1 MVKLLN
7 QKDFFE
13 KYNIDKIEFD
23 KTKIIWGDLEKIFED
38 YSKEVPNL
46 ESSAIYIFNS
56 LMKTKNVHSVRYR
69 IKDPEHLIEKIIRKK
84 ITDNVDINLDNY
96 KVILTDLIGLRALHL
111 FKDEWF
117 EIHNLITSTWEL
129 LHNPVANYRNGDT
142 EEYNNKF
149 KENGCEL
156 KEHKFG
162 YRSVHYIV
170 KTKPAK
176 NEYLAEIQVRT
187 VFEEAWSEID
197 HTIRY
202 PYDQQNQIFGQFLL
216 ILNRLAGSADEMGTF
231 IKSLKNHLQEK
242 EQNHEKIISEK
253 DKIINEL
260 EAKIKKLNL
269 DPKDLKNI
277 TDGFDKLKLS
287 TSSLEKL
294 KLLDLSW
301 AKNYETMQIPNL
313 DWIKSIKM
321 ANESMLSF
329 KTIDNSELNKVSL
342 ITKKKINKEEK

>member
-1 MVKLLN
+1 MGKLLN

-13 KYNIDKIEFD
+13 KYNINKTEFNN
-23 KTKIIWGDLEKIFED
+23 TKIIWSDLEKIFED

-69 IKDPEHLIEKIIRKK
+69 IKEPEHLIEKIIRKK
-84 ITDNVDINLDNY
+84 ISDDIDINLENY

-117 EIHNLITSTWEL
+117 DIHNLITSTWKL
-129 LHNPVANYRNGDT
+129 LQKPVANYRDGDT
-142 EEYNNKF
+142 KEYNNKF
-149 KENGCEL
+149 EENGCEL
-156 KEHKFG
+156 KMHKFG

-176 NEYLAEIQVRT
+176 KEYFAEIQVRT

-231 IKSLKNHLQEK
+231 IKGLKNHLQEK
-242 EQNHEKIISEK
+242 EQNHEKIIIEK
-253 DKIINEL
+253 DKIISDL
-260 EAKIKKLNL
+260 EGKIKNLNL
-269 DPKDLKNI
+269 KPTDLKNI
-277 TDGFDKLKLS
+277 TEGFQKLKLS
-287 TSSLEKL
+287 TTSLEQL
-294 KLLDLSW
+294 KYMDLGW
-301 AKNYETMQIPNL
+301 TKNIEMLQSPGIGWL
-313 DWIKSIKM
+313 KSINLM
-321 ANESMLSF
+321 EEPMLGF
-329 KTIDNSELNKVSL
+329 KTIDKSRLLKPNVL
-342 ITKKKINKEEK
+342 TKKNIKEEEK